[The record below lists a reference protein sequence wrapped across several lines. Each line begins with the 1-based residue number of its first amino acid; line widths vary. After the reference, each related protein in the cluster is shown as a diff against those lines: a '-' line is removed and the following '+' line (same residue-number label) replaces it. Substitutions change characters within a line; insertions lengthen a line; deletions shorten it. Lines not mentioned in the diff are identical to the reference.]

1 MALVI
6 RNGRVCDPSQRLDAV
21 MDVLV
26 VDGRIAALGPNLEA
40 PPDAETV
47 DATGLVVAPGF
58 IDVHVHLREPGFT
71 AKETIATGARA
82 AVAGGFTAVC
92 CMANTL
98 PVNDSPVVTRY
109 ILDRAREAAAC
120 RVYPIG
126 AVTKGLQGEALADIG
141 GMAAAGI
148 VALSDDGHS
157 IANANLLR
165 RALEYASDFGL
176 PVVDHC
182 ENRDLAA
189 GGVVN
194 EGFVSTQLGVRG
206 MTRAAEE
213 VDVARDVVLASVTGA
228 HIHIAHLS
236 TAGSLELVRRAQ
248 AEGLRVTCE
257 VTPHHL
263 TLDESAVLTFGT
275 LAKMNP
281 PLRTAADVEALL
293 EGVADGTVTCIAT
306 DHAPHTA
313 LEKDQVLTHAPFG
326 VVGLECAVSLM
337 LDQLYWRQGIS
348 LMRVIELFSTGPA
361 RAFNLPGGTL
371 QIGRPADMT
380 ILDIHRETVVD
391 VRRWASKARNSPFDG
406 WRLKGAPVMTLVGGV
421 CVSAGV
427 AAEEATFWPPRETVA
442 ARPRTG

>member
-6 RNGRVCDPSQRLDAV
+6 RNGRVCDPSQNLDAV
-21 MDVLV
+21 LDVLV
-26 VDGRIAALGPNLEA
+26 VEGRIAALGPNLEVPA
-40 PPDAETV
+40 QAEV
-47 DATGLVVAPGF
+47 IDATGLVVAPGF

-71 AKETIATGARA
+71 AKETIATGTRA

-92 CMANTL
+92 CMANTS

-126 AVTKGLQGEALADIG
+126 AVTRGLQGEALADIG
-141 GMAAAGI
+141 GMAAAGV
-148 VALSDDGHS
+148 VALSDDGHG

-165 RALEYASDFGL
+165 RALEYATDFGL
-176 PVVDHC
+176 PVIDHC

-189 GGVVN
+189 GGVIN
-194 EGFVSTQLGVRG
+194 EGAVATRLGVRG

-213 VDVARDVVLASVTGA
+213 VDVARDVVLASLTGA

-248 AEGLRVTCE
+248 AEGLPITCE

-263 TLDESAVLTFGT
+263 TLDESAVLTLGPQ
-275 LAKMNP
+275 AKMNP
-281 PLRTAADVEALL
+281 PLRTAEDVEALL
-293 EGVADGTVTCIAT
+293 EGVADGTVTCLAT

-313 LEKDQVLTHAPFG
+313 LEKDQVLSHAPFG
-326 VVGLECAVSLM
+326 VIGLECAVSLM
-337 LDQLYWRQGIS
+337 LDRLHWQQGIS
-348 LMRVIELFSTGPA
+348 LLRLIELFSTGPA
-361 RAFNLPGGTL
+361 WAFNLPGGTL
-371 QIGRPADMT
+371 QIGAPADMT

-391 VRRWASKARNSPFDG
+391 VRQWQSKARNCPFDG
-406 WRLKGAPVMTLVGGV
+406 WRLKGVPVMVVIGGERRSV
-421 CVSAGV
+421 Q
-427 AAEEATFWPPRETVA
+427 PPSPVLAETVA
-442 ARPRTG
+442 AGYRTS